1 MLIIAEFDA
10 RFHSYVLRICVHW
23 PVMDGT
29 PGVVFIYLFIDFSP
43 LLFFSSIYD
52 RWKEDVQFFNSSRVN
67 FNRYCIFVKFRRNF
81 IPPHDYSPRVDYF
94 LRNYN
99 SISIG
104 QS

>member
-52 RWKEDVQFFNSSRVN
+52 R
-67 FNRYCIFVKFRRNF
+67 
-81 IPPHDYSPRVDYF
+81 
-94 LRNYN
+94 
-99 SISIG
+99 
-104 QS
+104 